1 MPSPTSVRERMVRAV
16 LRIIAR
22 DGLAGLRNRS
32 IATEAGVSLGSVTY
46 HFATQEDLVR
56 ESLFTFA
63 QEEAERFSGL
73 ARRCLQGASLTESRQ
88 AVDDGRAQVR
98 AADLMTAFEMY
109 LQAGRDPQVRGAV
122 ADCFLA
128 YECFVEAILVTKTIV
143 ALALGRQLRARAA
156 EDESEAE
163 DLAETLTLLA
173 CALASADA
181 AGGTPSEATPLLQQ
195 LLPR

>member
-1 MPSPTSVRERMVRAV
+1 MVRAV

-128 YECFVEAILVTKTIV
+128 YECFVEAILVSAGVRDARAHTKTIV